1 MKTKEKLPATDL
13 LALDRTRLA
22 NERTFLAYFRTF
34 IVLVSS
40 GLAVLKLDVLYEI
53 RWIGWVLV
61 VIGPVMLVIGTLRFF
76 YVKRHLKKVFNYD
89 L

>member
-1 MKTKEKLPATDL
+1 MESKRKLPATDI

-34 IVLVSS
+34 IVLLSS
-40 GLAVLKLDVLYEI
+40 GLAVIKLDVLSDI
-53 RWIGWVLV
+53 KWIGWALV
-61 VIGPVMLVIGTLRFF
+61 VIGPAMLLIGIIRFF
-76 YVKRHLKKVFNYD
+76 YVKRHLKKVFNYE